1 MSSDSTLDRIRR
13 RWTAWVAA
21 GRSREGFFRVVARG
35 FDDVLG
41 ACGAKCFERIDAR
54 PGDVLFIDQDFSVQW
69 YRDSIPDFARLVEA
83 VGSIGALSAEGPLHA
98 TDGDETWTYTLLLVA
113 EKSLA
118 WLAQTQPG
126 RAELLVALARVKDRL
141 HKTDEAA
148 ELHTEAR
155 KAWDKGAKGKRKGAG
170 RAAM

>member
-1 MSSDSTLDRIRR
+1 MTTETTLDRIRR

-21 GRSREGFFRVVARG
+21 GRSRDGFFRLVSRG

-41 ACGAKCFERIDAR
+41 ACGGKCWERVESR
-54 PGDVLFIDQDFSVQW
+54 PGDVLFIDRDFSIQW

-83 VGSIGALSAEGPLHA
+83 VGSLGALAPDEALQGIQ
-98 TDGDETWTYTLLLVA
+98 GDETWSYALGLIA

-118 WLAQTQPG
+118 WLAQSQPG
-126 RAELLVALARVKDRL
+126 RAELLVALARVKALL
-141 HKTDEAA
+141 HKPDEAA
-148 ELHTEAR
+148 DLHAEAR
-155 KAWDKGAKGKRKGAG
+155 KAWEKGAKGKRTGAG